1 MTLEICGDSLESYK
15 LAKQFAVKRI
25 ELCSALT
32 VGGLTPSI
40 GLIKECAKIG
50 GVEIHAM
57 IRHLEGGFVYSDN
70 DIETMKKDISNVSKA
85 GSHGVVFGCLTP
97 ENEINL
103 EQNKQLFSHAK
114 SLGLE
119 VTFHRAFDFCSDP
132 KSTLDTLIE
141 IGFDR
146 LLTSGQEPT
155 AIEGKETIRHL
166 VLQSNGKI
174 DIMAGSGVNASN
186 VNELS
191 ELGVDALHFTSHK
204 INSEK
209 EQLGM
214 GVKTIPNPEKIGS
227 IMAIINQA

>member
-1 MTLEICGDSLESYK
+1 
-15 LAKQFAVKRI
+15 
-25 ELCSALT
+25 
-32 VGGLTPSI
+32 
-40 GLIKECAKIG
+40 
-50 GVEIHAM
+50 M
-57 IRHLEGGFVYSDN
+57 IRHLEGGFVYSDK
-70 DIETMKKDISNVSKA
+70 DVETMNKDISNVSIA
-85 GSHGVVFGCLTP
+85 GAHGVVFGCLTP
-97 ENEINL
+97 EKEINL
-103 EQNKQLFSHAK
+103 DQNKQLFSHAK

-155 AIEGKETIRHL
+155 AIEGKETIRRM

-174 DIMAGSGVNASN
+174 DIMVGSGVNASN
-186 VNELS
+186 AKELS
-191 ELGVDALHFTSHK
+191 ELGVDALHFTSHQT
-204 INSEK
+204 NPEK

-227 IMAIINQA
+227 ILAIINQS

>member
-15 LAKQFAVKRI
+15 LAKQFTVKRI
-25 ELCSALT
+25 ELCAGIT

-40 GLIKECAKIG
+40 GLIEECAKIG

-57 IRHLEGGFVYSDN
+57 IRHLEGGFVYSDK
-70 DIETMKKDISNVSKA
+70 DIETMKKDISNVSIA
-85 GSHGVVFGCLTP
+85 GGYGVVFGCLTT

-103 EQNKQLFSHAK
+103 DQNKQLFSHAK

-132 KSTLDTLIE
+132 KSTLNALIE

-155 AIEGKETIRHL
+155 AIEGKEAIRHL

-186 VNELS
+186 AKELF
-191 ELGVDALHFTSHK
+191 ELGIDALHFTSHQTH
-204 INSEK
+204 SEK

-214 GVKTIPNPEKIGS
+214 GIKTIPNPEKIES
-227 IMAIINQA
+227 ILAIINQS

>member
-40 GLIKECAKIG
+40 GLIEECAKIG

-57 IRHLEGGFVYSDN
+57 IRHLEGGFVYSDK
-70 DIETMKKDISNVSKA
+70 DIETMKKDISNVSIA
-85 GSHGVVFGCLTP
+85 GGHGVVFGCLTP
-97 ENEINL
+97 KNEINS

-132 KSTLDTLIE
+132 KSTLDILIE

-155 AIEGKETIRHL
+155 AIEGKETIRNL

-174 DIMAGSGVNASN
+174 EIMAGSGVNTSN

-191 ELGVDALHFTSHK
+191 ALGVDALHFTSHK
-204 INSEK
+204 SNAEK
-209 EQLGM
+209 ELFGM
-214 GVKTIPNPEKIGS
+214 GVKTIPDPIKTQ
-227 IMAIINQA
+227 AIISALTH

>member
-32 VGGLTPSI
+32 VGGLTPSM
-40 GLIKECAKIG
+40 GLIEECAKIG

-57 IRHLEGGFVYSDN
+57 IRHLEGGFVYSDK
-70 DIETMKKDISNVSKA
+70 DVETMKKDISNVSLA
-85 GSHGVVFGCLTP
+85 GGHGVVFGCLTLQ
-97 ENEINL
+97 NEINL
-103 EQNKQLFSHAK
+103 DQNKQLFSHAK

-132 KSTLDTLIE
+132 KSTLNTLIE

-155 AIEGKETIRHL
+155 AIEGKETIRSMVH
-166 VLQSNGKI
+166 QSNGKI
-174 DIMAGSGVNASN
+174 EIMAGSGVSASN
-186 VNELS
+186 AKELFD
-191 ELGVDALHFTSHK
+191 LGVDALHFTSHK

-209 EQLGM
+209 EKLGM
-214 GVKTIPNPEKIGS
+214 GNKTIPKPEKIAS
-227 IMAIINQA
+227 IMAIISQA

>member
-1 MTLEICGDSLESYK
+1 MILEICGDSLESYK

-40 GLIKECAKIG
+40 GLIEECAEIG

-57 IRHLEGGFVYSDN
+57 IRHLEGGFVYSEK
-70 DIETMKKDISNVSKA
+70 DIGTMIKDISNVCIA
-85 GSHGVVFGCLTP
+85 GSHGVVFGCLTHA
-97 ENEINL
+97 NEINL

-119 VTFHRAFDFCSDP
+119 VTFHRAFDFCSNP
-132 KSTLDTLIE
+132 ESTLDKLIE

-146 LLTSGQEPT
+146 VLTSGQKLT
-155 AIEGKETIRHL
+155 AIEGKKIIRRM
-166 VLQSNGKI
+166 VLQSNDQI
-174 DIMAGSGVNASN
+174 EIMAGSGVNASN
-186 VNELS
+186 AKELS

-204 INSEK
+204 SNPEH

-214 GVKTIPNPEKIGS
+214 GSKTIPDPTKTQ
-227 IMAIINQA
+227 AIISALRYK

>member
-32 VGGLTPSI
+32 VGGLTPSM
-40 GLIKECAKIG
+40 GLIEECAKIG

-57 IRHLEGGFVYSDN
+57 IRHLEGGFVYSDK
-70 DIETMKKDISNVSKA
+70 DVETMKKDISNVSLA
-85 GSHGVVFGCLTP
+85 GGHGVVFGCLTFQ
-97 ENEINL
+97 NEINL
-103 EQNKQLFSHAK
+103 DQNKQLFSHAK

-132 KSTLDTLIE
+132 KSTLNTLIE

-155 AIEGKETIRHL
+155 AIEGKETIRSMVH
-166 VLQSNGKI
+166 QSNGKI
-174 DIMAGSGVNASN
+174 EIMAGSGVSASN
-186 VNELS
+186 AKELFD
-191 ELGVDALHFTSHK
+191 LGVDALHFTSHK

-209 EQLGM
+209 EKLGM
-214 GVKTIPNPEKIGS
+214 GNKTIPKPEKIAS
-227 IMAIINQA
+227 IMAIISQA